1 MVKYPLTAKA
11 KEGARLLLKS
21 WDEKKKDQY
30 VAIASGDVQNENF
43 DIVSLSRERVL
54 EEWGYP
60 LAGVLFELS
69 KYGLIDVNCQ
79 YTAEGKMARIEI
91 LLLQELRNAVESD
104 FEVSDYFLTMNAVGT
119 IVQGNLTI
127 HPGGF
132 LQSAASNTGNVTLN
146 VQQIADDLVGILGQP
161 FLERQVALKESIEE
175 LRYADESNK
184 KSRIGKVIGE
194 LGHCL
199 EHGANAA
206 TLITAIAQLST
217 YLSNLL

>member
-1 MVKYPLTAKA
+1 MTISPSVVG
-11 KEGARLLLKS
+11 EGK
-21 WDEKKKDQY
+21 
-30 VAIASGDVQNENF
+30 F
-43 DIVSLSRERVL
+43 DIVTLSRERVL
-54 EEWGYP
+54 EKWGYP

-69 KYGLIDVNCQ
+69 RYGLIDINCQ
-79 YTAEGKMARIEI
+79 YTSEGRMARIEI

-127 HPGGF
+127 HPGGY
-132 LQSAASNTGNVTLN
+132 LQSVASNTGNVTLN
-146 VQQIADDLVGILGQP
+146 IQQFADNLVEVLGRP
-161 FLERQVALKESIEE
+161 FLEDHAALRESIEE
-175 LRYADESNK
+175 LRYSDESNK

-206 TLITAIAQLST
+206 TVITAIAQLST
-217 YLSNLL
+217 YLNNLF